1 MGIGRSERLCPV
13 GQFVSVKCGGSVVP
27 LRHPVMRDALVQAAL
42 DPAIRSIE
50 YLPTVPTVPSTCDVD
65 VIVIERD
72 DGRYHLD
79 IVEAR
84 PSRSIAQRLMVAQAL
99 VDLGFRALVRTES
112 DVLREPRCTNA
123 RTVFEHANRA
133 VDVGLRL
140 QILGALTDDGAMT
153 LGDLLKRL
161 RSDRDPTTAVLALA
175 CADLVELDLIS
186 AALGPRTMT
195 KLRE

>member
-1 MGIGRSERLCPV
+1 M
-13 GQFVSVKCGGSVVP
+13 
-27 LRHPVMRDALVQAAL
+27 QAAL